1 MLKNMVILI
10 SVPFS
15 SDKCSWTFRKHEILF
30 FNFIADKLWLKP
42 CLLRRKGQYRW
53 HFVRDPFSVLPW
65 QADVGSDEMQAPVL
79 DTEDAWMSVEG
90 PVSIVELALEQKRIH
105 YPLVE
110 HQFVLC
116 MILYAIMRFSLKSVK
131 PLSLFD
137 SKVCL
142 LKACVCTSQYCCPS
156 SWCL

>member
-1 MLKNMVILI
+1 MCNHCYV
-10 SVPFS
+10 
-15 SDKCSWTFRKHEILF
+15 
-30 FNFIADKLWLKP
+30 
-42 CLLRRKGQYRW
+42 LL
-53 HFVRDPFSVLPW
+53 W
-65 QADVGSDEMQAPVL
+65 QADVSSDEMQAPVL
-79 DTEDAWMSVEG
+79 DTEDAWVAVEG

-116 MILYAIMRFSLKSVK
+116 TILYATMRFSLKSVK

-142 LKACVCTSQYCCPS
+142 SKACALISLPFLLVSVI
-156 SWCL
+156 

>member
-1 MLKNMVILI
+1 MKFCFVILSQI
-10 SVPFS
+10 S
-15 SDKCSWTFRKHEILF
+15 
-30 FNFIADKLWLKP
+30 NKLLLKP
-42 CLLRRKGQYRW
+42 C
-53 HFVRDPFSVLPW
+53 HFVCDRFSVMPW
-65 QADVGSDEMQAPVL
+65 QADVSSDEMQAPVL

-137 SKVCL
+137 SKVRL
-142 LKACVCTSQYCCPS
+142 LEACVCTS
-156 SWCL
+156 

>member
-1 MLKNMVILI
+1 MSEGSAEQSRAVQEVL
-10 SVPFS
+10 SV
-15 SDKCSWTFRKHEILF
+15 
-30 FNFIADKLWLKP
+30 WLL
-42 CLLRRKGQYRW
+42 C
-53 HFVRDPFSVLPW
+53 VAW
-65 QADVGSDEMQAPVL
+65 QADVSSDEMQAPVL

-116 MILYAIMRFSLKSVK
+116 TLLYTIMRLSLKGVK

-137 SKVCL
+137 SKVELWKQIVNFCFN
-142 LKACVCTSQYCCPS
+142 
-156 SWCL
+156 

>member
-1 MLKNMVILI
+1 MC
-10 SVPFS
+10 
-15 SDKCSWTFRKHEILF
+15 D
-30 FNFIADKLWLKP
+30 
-42 CLLRRKGQYRW
+42 Y
-53 HFVRDPFSVLPW
+53 FSVLLR
-65 QADVGSDEMQAPVL
+65 QADVSSDEMQAPVL
-79 DTEDAWMSVEG
+79 DTEDAWVSVEG

-116 MILYAIMRFSLKSVK
+116 TILYAIMRFSLKSVK

-142 LKACVCTSQYCCPS
+142 LKAYILILLSFLSVSIIYTSFYSLNS
-156 SWCL
+156 S